1 MLDTAQPAEA
11 TGGVAAGPNHRQ
23 TAPLATSLKIIM
35 AQGNCIAA
43 REIRFHLKHD
53 DGLVAGSAVP
63 CTFSHSNFAGSPRRF
78 VLVSSTESSV
88 MPSHGAIGSQSKVPT
103 SACWPLPEIFWNV
116 IALSWIEVLP
126 VAKQNHRIARL
137 QHFHNCN
144 MAIYI
149 ARWQQKRYV

>member
-1 MLDTAQPAEA
+1 MGLRPAPT
-11 TGGVAAGPNHRQ
+11 TGRRRRSH
-23 TAPLATSLKIIM
+23 M